1 MARRDTP
8 AAARKGP
15 PYLLAAARNGPP
27 YARNAGGP

>member
-15 PYLLAAARNGPP
+15 PYLPETPP
-27 YARNAGGP
+27 FDGWSIP